1 MEWQKNEIRKI
12 YDNAHRTRRAIISV
26 GRARPSRWPGGDP
39 EFAAIF
45 GGVVA

>member
-26 GRARPSRWPGGDP
+26 GALVHLAGP
-39 EFAAIF
+39 AAIPNSQLYS
-45 GGVVA
+45 AA